1 MVLEKRNKWVKMVLE
16 ERNKWVKMVLN
27 NRNKWIYPWFSKIKI
42 VLLQQ
47 SI

>member
-1 MVLEKRNKWVKMVLE
+1 MVLEKRNKLVGIVLE
-16 ERNKWVKMVLN
+16 KRNKWVKMVLN
-27 NRNKWIYPWFSKIKI
+27 NRNKWICPWFSKRKI